1 MPQYSLGELARRLD
15 TELHGPPD
23 LLITSV
29 AAWDEAQEGA
39 ITLAMT
45 ERIARQVAAGR
56 AAAVLTSADLLPFLG
71 EKPALVASRPR
82 LAFARLLALFS
93 ERPLPQP
100 GIHPAAVVAPDA
112 YLGRDVTIGPFAVVE
127 SGAWIGDRVVIAAG
141 AYVGAGARIGD
152 ETLIGPHAVVYDG
165 VVLGRRVV
173 LQAGAVVGSDGFGY
187 ERAGEEIVHLP
198 HIGTVVLEDEVE
210 VGANTTIDRAT
221 CVTTRIGR
229 RTKIDNLVQIGH
241 NVTVGAGCLIAGQA
255 GIGGSACLED
265 NVTLAGQTGVADHA
279 RVGKE
284 AVIAARGVAVGYTP
298 GGRMLSGF
306 PAHDHAQELQV
317 LALVRRLPRLVEEIR
332 SLRAR
337 VTELEARLGV
347 DKQS

>member
-1 MPQYSLGELARRLD
+1 MPHYSLGELALRLD
-15 TELHGPPD
+15 VELHGPPD

-29 AAWDEAQEGA
+29 AAWDEAEEGS
-39 ITLAMT
+39 ITLALT
-45 ERIARQVAAGR
+45 ERIARRVAAGR
-56 AAAVLTSADLLPFLG
+56 AAAVLTSAALVPFLDG
-71 EKPALVASRPR
+71 KPALVASRPR

-93 ERPLPQP
+93 KRPLPQP
-100 GIHPAAVVAPDA
+100 GVHPTAIVAADVH
-112 YLGRDVTIGPFAVVE
+112 LGRDVTIGPYAVVE
-127 SGAWIGDRVVIAAG
+127 SGAWIGDGAVIAAG

-165 VVLGRRVV
+165 VVLGRCVV

-187 ERAGEEIVHLP
+187 ERADEEIVHLP

-221 CVTTRIGR
+221 CGTTRIGK

-241 NVTVGAGCLIAGQA
+241 NVVVGAGCLIAGQA
-255 GIGGSACLED
+255 GIAGSARLEE
-265 NVTLAGQTGVADHA
+265 NVTMAGQTGVADHA

-284 AVIAARGVAVGYTP
+284 AVIAARGLAVGNTP

-306 PAHDHAQELQV
+306 PAHDHARELQV
-317 LALVRRLPRLVEEIR
+317 LAATRRLPELIDEIR
-332 SLRAR
+332 ALRVR
-337 VTELEARLGV
+337 VAELEAKLGAANGP
-347 DKQS
+347 